1 MKKEIGWR
9 ERKKEGRGLF
19 FSSSDID
26 NLIFTITILKKRRV
40 LASIDQ
46 AVQPQSNIQKC
57 DWDGRLEG
65 KETRK
70 IQADLKCAKPRRGF
84 IDSEGSQ

>member
-57 DWDGRLEG
+57 DWDGSSPVRYIDMTYRLSIY
-65 KETRK
+65 RH
-70 IQADLKCAKPRRGF
+70 F
-84 IDSEGSQ
+84 

>member
-46 AVQPQSNIQKC
+46 AVQPQSIFTNAIRMGGWREKKR
-57 DWDGRLEG
+57 GRFRL
-65 KETRK
+65 T
-70 IQADLKCAKPRRGF
+70 
-84 IDSEGSQ
+84 